1 MHLSG
6 VLIGP
11 PLFTPVLSKAVRAGF
26 PSPADDYLDAPID
39 MSRSLFSKP
48 PATFIII
55 IITTAGD
62 SAIGVGIFDGSLI
75 G

>member
-1 MHLSG
+1 MHLSA

-11 PLFTPVLSKAVRAGF
+11 PLFTPVLSKAERAGC
-26 PSPADDYLDAPID
+26 SSLADDYLDAPID
-39 MSRSLFSKP
+39 LSRRLFSKP
-48 PATFIII
+48 PATF